1 MRGVIQA
8 KFIVIYSG
16 LIPISVRIC
25 IYRGM
30 KIMASY
36 MYPLLEYVRTNGEAA
51 LAAVAVWLLFQE
63 ASEGCL
69 LICCCGWIGELI

>member
-1 MRGVIQA
+1 
-8 KFIVIYSG
+8 
-16 LIPISVRIC
+16 
-25 IYRGM
+25 
-30 KIMASY
+30 MASY

-51 LAAVAVWLLFQE
+51 LAAVAAWLLLFQE